1 MFLMRS
7 SVLWQEL
14 TPMPIWEATGV
25 LCFENSGPSVC
36 ASLALLVFSTCVT
49 VKETLSPREKT
60 GGFLE
65 AKRQGWDSGCKV
77 MGTIRKRGLL
87 KLCTSH
93 TVDKYYVQSVNFWCN
108 FFFRCNSHC
117 KVDLIQKSSPFK
129 NHWKLTDLVKF
140 FKISIEIH

>member
-25 LCFENSGPSVC
+25 LCFENSGPSAC

-77 MGTIRKRGLL
+77 MGTIRERGLL

-93 TVDKYYVQSVNFWCN
+93 TVDKYYVPSVNFWCN
-108 FFFRCNSHC
+108 FFFLDAIPIARWTLFRNPHLL
-117 KVDLIQKSSPFK
+117 KIIIKNWLI
-129 NHWKLTDLVKF
+129 
-140 FKISIEIH
+140 